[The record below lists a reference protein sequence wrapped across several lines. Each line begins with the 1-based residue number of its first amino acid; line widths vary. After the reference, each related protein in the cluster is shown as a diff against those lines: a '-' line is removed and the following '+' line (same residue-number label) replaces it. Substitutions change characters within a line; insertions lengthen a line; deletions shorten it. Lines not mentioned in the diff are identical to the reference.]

1 MARRVH
7 PIGVS
12 IFTEMSRLALEHN
25 AVNLSQGFPDFPTP
39 DLLKEAARE
48 AIAHDINQYAIGTGS
63 TRLRKAIARK
73 SERTMGISWDE
84 NREITVTN
92 GATEAIFD
100 VIQAI
105 VNPGDEVIVFEPYY
119 DSYVPSVEIAGGVAR
134 FVTLHAPDWSFKPE
148 ELDGAFNSK
157 TRAIIVN
164 TPHNPTGKVFSKE
177 ELELIAG
184 LCKEHDALAITDE
197 VYEHLVFDRHRHI
210 YMAALPGMRDRTITL
225 SSASKTFSVTG
236 WKAGWALA
244 APDLTDALR
253 RVHQF
258 VTFCSAAPLQEAVA
272 TGLEQAETKGYY
284 DTLAVEYT
292 ARLDLLFGYL
302 EQAGL
307 KPIRPQ
313 GTFFIM
319 SDISGLGFKD
329 DIAFARYMASE
340 VGVACIPPSAF
351 YSTSDDGKKLA
362 RWCFAKRDETLH
374 AAGERLVAW
383 ARAR

>member
-39 DLLKEAARE
+39 DLLKEAARQ
-48 AIAHDINQYAIGTGS
+48 AIAHDVNQYAIGTGS

-119 DSYVPSVEIAGGVAR
+119 DSYVPSVEIAGGVTR

-148 ELDGAFNSK
+148 ELDRAFNSK

-164 TPHNPTGKVFSKE
+164 TPHNPTGKVFSKV

-184 LCKEHDALAITDE
+184 LC
-197 VYEHLVFDRHRHI
+197 
-210 YMAALPGMRDRTITL
+210 
-225 SSASKTFSVTG
+225 
-236 WKAGWALA
+236 
-244 APDLTDALR
+244 
-253 RVHQF
+253 
-258 VTFCSAAPLQEAVA
+258 
-272 TGLEQAETKGYY
+272 
-284 DTLAVEYT
+284 
-292 ARLDLLFGYL
+292 
-302 EQAGL
+302 
-307 KPIRPQ
+307 
-313 GTFFIM
+313 
-319 SDISGLGFKD
+319 
-329 DIAFARYMASE
+329 
-340 VGVACIPPSAF
+340 
-351 YSTSDDGKKLA
+351 
-362 RWCFAKRDETLH
+362 
-374 AAGERLVAW
+374 
-383 ARAR
+383 